1 MQKCPSPETD
11 GKKKRFSPRQRS
23 PTLFGDSWAYW
34 GPNPSST
41 LTLLRPEES
50 LGSLLHKSRPPPSV
64 NGPCSH
70 SPEAGGFLISKR
82 TVPESMSRIL
92 NLTKSIL

>member
-1 MQKCPSPETD
+1 MKQQP
-11 GKKKRFSPRQRS
+11 SPRQRA
-23 PTLFGDSWAYW
+23 LLLGDSWGDLGA
-34 GPNPSST
+34 NSSSV
-41 LTLLRPEES
+41 LTPQWPPES
-50 LGSLLHKSRPPPSV
+50 LGSPLPLWMMAYPV
-64 NGPCSH
+64 H